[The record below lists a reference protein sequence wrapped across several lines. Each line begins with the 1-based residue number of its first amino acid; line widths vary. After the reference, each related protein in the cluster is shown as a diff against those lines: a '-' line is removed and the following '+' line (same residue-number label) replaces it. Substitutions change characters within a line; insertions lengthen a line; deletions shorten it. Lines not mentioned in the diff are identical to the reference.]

1 MGSLFRYTQMSG
13 RAGRRGIDAH
23 GIVIIA
29 GDELIEPSR
38 LEAII
43 LGQPPKLVSQF
54 GMTYSMLL
62 NLIRNPDR
70 TSYAQMISQ
79 SFASYRARMASA
91 QLHSA
96 RARLEAQLAALPLPT
111 PTPRRALLR
120 AADDAEMASST
131 ISRGAADAE
140 MASSTISRGAADAD
154 AAVESGGGGNHGN
167 QTQSDAITSSVRGGG
182 GTVTIERHDERH
194 DERATLA
201 TYFDLLEA
209 ATSTALDLIRAARS
223 LPGGGRRLLPSGRV
237 VVTRDVGDARD
248 GAVVRPRLALLLTA
262 MTEDLPPPPHA
273 SPQTLPVPGGPLPH
287 ATREGEEAASPP
299 VPQVPPP
306 EPPSVHASAHHGA
319 PLSPPQVP
327 PRASSAPASMP
338 AAPTT
343 AATGPADAATVATK
357 SAAAARLRCLIASQE
372 NGASPHPLD
381 GFGVAPRVHA
391 RPPWRPPTRLACGT
405 GAVVGA
411 MVGGGNQGAM
421 VGGGYEGADGG
432 KDGGAG
438 GDEGDEGAVVGGC
451 GGRITGRRG
460 GRGAGRGG
468 RGGRG
473 ASACTAVHLP
483 GASAAAASSAPSMTW
498 EIVEIEASHIIALS
512 TLRLNVPQSL
522 ATATALDLASVGA
535 ETGAHHGA
543 ALLKLA
549 QQLSLLQRKH
559 RFLPVPLIDP
569 IADVHL
575 SAQPTSACEMTAAAA
590 SASDSAS
597 ASASAAASAAAA
609 AAAPAAFAPAAAPA
623 EKGRGG
629 RSGRGLGVVVGGRGG
644 RGGRGVGV
652 SVTAM
657 VAMGAADGAAGTEVG
672 GSSRVGDDGA
682 VVGESDGSGAVVG
695 ESDGSGAVVGES
707 DGSGA
712 GYPSPLAAMVARL
725 SRSLHE
731 HRSALQAHP
740 YCSHAEIAILIS
752 AEAQRRALLGEIAE
766 IDRVRLRDCEIV
778 RL

>member
-1 MGSLFRYTQMSG
+1 
-13 RAGRRGIDAH
+13 
-23 GIVIIA
+23 
-29 GDELIEPSR
+29 
-38 LEAII
+38 
-43 LGQPPKLVSQF
+43 
-54 GMTYSMLL
+54 
-62 NLIRNPDR
+62 
-70 TSYAQMISQ
+70 
-79 SFASYRARMASA
+79 
-91 QLHSA
+91 
-96 RARLEAQLAALPLPT
+96 
-111 PTPRRALLR
+111 
-120 AADDAEMASST
+120 
-131 ISRGAADAE
+131 
-140 MASSTISRGAADAD
+140 
-154 AAVESGGGGNHGN
+154 
-167 QTQSDAITSSVRGGG
+167 
-182 GTVTIERHDERH
+182 
-194 DERATLA
+194 
-201 TYFDLLEA
+201 
-209 ATSTALDLIRAARS
+209 
-223 LPGGGRRLLPSGRV
+223 
-237 VVTRDVGDARD
+237 
-248 GAVVRPRLALLLTA
+248 
-262 MTEDLPPPPHA
+262 
-273 SPQTLPVPGGPLPH
+273 
-287 ATREGEEAASPP
+287 
-299 VPQVPPP
+299 
-306 EPPSVHASAHHGA
+306 
-319 PLSPPQVP
+319 
-327 PRASSAPASMP
+327 MP

-343 AATGPADAATVATK
+343 AATGTADAATK
-357 SAAAARLRCLIASQE
+357 PAAAARLRCLIASQE

-405 GAVVGA
+405 GAVSGA
-411 MVGGGNQGAM
+411 VVGGGNQGAM
-421 VGGGYEGADGG
+421 VGGGYEGVES
-432 KDGGAG
+432 KDGGAR

-451 GGRITGRRG
+451 GGRIAGRRG

-473 ASACTAVHLP
+473 ASACTVVHLP
-483 GASAAAASSAPSMTW
+483 GASAAAASSAPSMTWEIVEIAASSAPSMTW

-575 SAQPTSACEMTAAAA
+575 SAQPTLACEVTAAAAAA
-590 SASDSAS
+590 SAAAAAAAA

-609 AAAPAAFAPAAAPA
+609 AIFASAAAAPA

-629 RSGRGLGVVVGGRGG
+629 RSGRGLGVVLGGRGLGVVVGGRGLGVVVGGRGG
-644 RGGRGVGV
+644 RGGRGAGV
-652 SVTAM
+652 NVRAM
-657 VAMGAADGAAGTEVG
+657 VAMGATDEAAGAEVG

-712 GYPSPLAAMVARL
+712 VVGESDGGGDGYPSPLAAMVARL
-725 SRSLHE
+725 SRSLQE

-740 YCSHAEIAILIS
+740 YSSHAEIAILIS

-766 IDRVRLRDCEIV
+766 IDRVCAAKAVHLPCMHVLTTAPPLPFPTGV
-778 RL
+778 RGQGGAPAARGCASARCA

>member
-1 MGSLFRYTQMSG
+1 M
-13 RAGRRGIDAH
+13 
-23 GIVIIA
+23 
-29 GDELIEPSR
+29 
-38 LEAII
+38 
-43 LGQPPKLVSQF
+43 
-54 GMTYSMLL
+54 
-62 NLIRNPDR
+62 
-70 TSYAQMISQ
+70 
-79 SFASYRARMASA
+79 
-91 QLHSA
+91 
-96 RARLEAQLAALPLPT
+96 
-111 PTPRRALLR
+111 
-120 AADDAEMASST
+120 
-131 ISRGAADAE
+131 
-140 MASSTISRGAADAD
+140 
-154 AAVESGGGGNHGN
+154 
-167 QTQSDAITSSVRGGG
+167 
-182 GTVTIERHDERH
+182 TIERQ

-201 TYFDLLEA
+201 TYYDLLEA
-209 ATSTALDLIRAARS
+209 ATNTALDLIRAARS

-237 VVTRDVGDARD
+237 AVTRDVGDARD
-248 GAVVRPRLALLLTA
+248 GAVVRPRLALLMTA

-287 ATREGEEAASPP
+287 ATREEEEEAASPP

-343 AATGPADAATVATK
+343 AATGTADAATVATK

-421 VGGGYEGADGG
+421 VGGGYEGADG

-451 GGRITGRRG
+451 GGRIAGRRG

-473 ASACTAVHLP
+473 ASACTVVHLP

-575 SAQPTSACEMTAAAA
+575 SAQPISACEVTAAAA
-590 SASDSAS
+590 AAAASAS
-597 ASASAAASAAAA
+597 ASASAAAAAAA
-609 AAAPAAFAPAAAPA
+609 AAAPAAAPA

-629 RSGRGLGVVVGGRGG
+629 RSGRGRGVVVGGRGG
-644 RGGRGVGV
+644 RGGRGV
-652 SVTAM
+652 SVTAK
-657 VAMGAADGAAGTEVG
+657 VAMGATDGAAGAEVG

-682 VVGESDGSGAVVG
+682 VVGESDGG
-695 ESDGSGAVVGES
+695 
-707 DGSGA
+707 GA

-725 SRSLHE
+725 SRSLQE

-740 YCSHAEIAILIS
+740 YSSHAEIAILIS

-766 IDRVRLRDCEIV
+766 IDRVRLRDCEIARWRRSIGCARPKPCTCLACMCSPRRRPFPTGV
-778 RL
+778 RGQGGAPAARGGASARCA